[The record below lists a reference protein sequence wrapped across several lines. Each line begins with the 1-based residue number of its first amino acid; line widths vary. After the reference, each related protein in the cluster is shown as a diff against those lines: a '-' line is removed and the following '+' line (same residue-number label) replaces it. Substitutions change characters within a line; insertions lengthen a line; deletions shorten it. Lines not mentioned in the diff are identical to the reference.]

1 MYNGINYK
9 FTEEE
14 VLAVIQLIEWAR
26 EFKNEE
32 ANKTIELV
40 ATAFNRP
47 FTGMFNDKS
56 NHEPQSQSE

>member
-14 VLAVIQLIEWAR
+14 VLAVIRLIEWAR

-40 ATAFNRP
+40 ATALNRP
-47 FTGMFNDKS
+47 FTEMFSDTD
-56 NHEPQSQSE
+56 NHEPQSQSK